1 NKKVD
6 IMDKSSILTTLF
18 ACWIIALF
26 VEILMF
32 NNTIHEV
39 HTPDDTLFDIVLIAI
54 TLIVGAVSIIVA
66 AFVAQKKSLS

>member
-1 NKKVD
+1 
-6 IMDKSSILTTLF
+6 MDRNSILTTLF

-26 VEILMF
+26 VEILRF

-66 AFVAQKKSLS
+66 TFLSPKKSLS

>member
-1 NKKVD
+1 
-6 IMDKSSILTTLF
+6 MDRISILTTLF

-26 VEILMF
+26 IEILKF
-32 NNTIHEV
+32 YNTIHEV

-66 AFVAQKKSLS
+66 AFVSPKKSLR